1 MFGPY
6 LDGNSYVVAR
16 MMGSKTLPDSVKC
29 RHVLVSN
36 DISNGGFADSVA
48 SAKIDSVKRA
58 IESGANWGE
67 MVNRYNPQT
76 DGSRQNAGEMTFSST
91 QIQDAG
97 FAPEF
102 AKFILFDGRPGERKV
117 VKTSFGYHYIEIQ
130 SFIKPTT
137 HYKVGYLPR
146 EIVASQETDN
156 AALNQA
162 NEFAAE
168 SKDHKAFES
177 NYEKKW
183 KAKGAIR
190 NQAPNIASW
199 SSEIPGLGLSRGFI
213 RAIYDA
219 ELGEVLKPERV
230 ENNYVVAAVTEVLE
244 EGTMPV
250 EKARATVEPL
260 LRNRKK
266 AEVLQAK
273 VGNVTTLEAAAA
285 AWGGKPVEVADSLRM
300 SGGPNTSIGFEPRVI
315 GTAFNA
321 ANLGKVVNTA
331 IPGMNGV
338 FVVRVDQ
345 QSTTPVV
352 AGDIQEQR
360 KARTEQA
367 KQALANQYSPNNPL
381 SILRNAA
388 EIKDERS
395 KRY

>member
-1 MFGPY
+1 
-6 LDGNSYVVAR
+6 
-16 MMGSKTLPDSVKC
+16 
-29 RHVLVSN
+29 VSN

-67 MVNRYNPQT
+67 MVTKYNPQT

-130 SFIKPTT
+130 SFIKPTI

-146 EIVASQETDN
+146 EIVACQETDN
-156 AALNQA
+156 SALNQA

-168 SKDHKAFES
+168 SKDHKAFET

-250 EKARATVEPL
+250 EKARASVEPL

-266 AEVLQAK
+266 ADVLQAK
-273 VGNVTTLEAAAA
+273 VGKVTTLEAAAA
-285 AWGGKPVEVADSLRM
+285 AWGGKAVEVADSLRM
-300 SGGPNTSIGFEPRVI
+300 TGGPNTSLGFEPRVI
-315 GTAFNA
+315 GTAFNT